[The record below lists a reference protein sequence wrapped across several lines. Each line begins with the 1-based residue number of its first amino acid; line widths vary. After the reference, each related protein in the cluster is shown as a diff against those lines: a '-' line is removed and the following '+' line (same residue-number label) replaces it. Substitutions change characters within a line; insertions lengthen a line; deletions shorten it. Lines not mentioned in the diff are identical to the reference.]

1 MFFIALLIL
10 GISFPY
16 IVFIFIDTLLLYSL
30 FAPVTFCFFTFF
42 LIKKYG
48 VLGRISTIPL
58 IVCFSTISVAYGG
71 SIYMQGVGFN
81 EQFFFHLDPETM
93 KVAVKQYS
101 LLFYSTILVM
111 SLVLFLPL
119 VINIHSIALV
129 LKKVARVHW
138 LVYCIIFSVSFIPLH
153 SYVEYVY
160 QKMSDDSSSSK
171 FSELE
176 VPSAEIAVQDL
187 ERQPK
192 NLIFLYL
199 ESVEQLYFDEL
210 LYPELLP
217 NLQALKAAN
226 HDYTNVK
233 QVGITGF
240 TIAGIVASQCGVP
253 LNIRREYGE
262 VSNTAL
268 ATLNRPLEGYICLG
282 DILKAYNYSTVMYK
296 GASLSFS
303 GTRNFLDYHGFSET
317 KGAADW
323 DLELPSADRTG
334 WGIYDDTL
342 FDLAFNRISQ
352 LYNDERPFALS
363 LVTLDTHHPNGHASK
378 SCPKYTYSD
387 DTMLDA
393 LHCTDYLVG
402 KFVEKL
408 RQNNI
413 LDDTVLVIFSDHL
426 AMRNTQWELLKK
438 HKEERRLTFI
448 VVSGEEKREFNK
460 AATHFDI
467 TPTTLDYLGI
477 PGYEYLMGGRS
488 LKSDIEGAWFSDDL
502 ATEKKYKI
510 HTGAYGGY
518 IGKTI
523 SIKDGFNYSYVTQT
537 IYIDET
543 AFKVNINGAS
553 IHPGQVFGIVF
564 DKNGLFYNIF
574 ADDDILE
581 AGIYNGYFLIM
592 VSLKENKTEAGNQ
605 SMKISYGIFGEEMIE
620 EDLWWDL
627 EVSASQLT
635 NFFY

>member
-1 MFFIALLIL
+1 MLFIL

-16 IVFIFIDTLLLYSL
+16 IVFIFIDTSLVYSL
-30 FAPVTFCFFTFF
+30 FAPITFCFFTLF

-58 IVCFSTISVAYGG
+58 IVFFSTISVAYGG
-71 SIYMQGVGFN
+71 SIYMQGAGFN
-81 EQFFFHLDPETM
+81 EQFFFHLDLETM
-93 KVAVKQYS
+93 KVAVNQYS

-111 SLVLFLPL
+111 GLVLFMPL
-119 VINIHSIALV
+119 FINIHSIALM
-129 LKKVARVHW
+129 LKRVARVHW
-138 LVYCIIFSVSFIPLH
+138 LVYCVIFAVSFIPLH
-153 SYVEYVY
+153 SYAEYVF
-160 QKMSDDSSSSK
+160 QKVSGDYKSSK
-171 FSELE
+171 FSEMKL
-176 VPSAEIAVQDL
+176 PSAEIAVQDL
-187 ERQPK
+187 DRQPK

-210 LYPELLP
+210 LYPELMP
-217 NLQALKAAN
+217 NLQALKAVN

-240 TIAGIVASQCGVP
+240 TMAGMVASQCGVP
-253 LNIRREYGE
+253 LNIRRQYGQL
-262 VSNTAL
+262 SNTAL
-268 ATLNRPLEGYICLG
+268 ATLARPLEGYICLG
-282 DILKAYNYSTVMYK
+282 DILKAYNYNTVMYK

-303 GTRNFLDYHGFSET
+303 GTKNFLDYHGFMEA

-323 DLELPSADRTG
+323 DIELPSADRTG

-352 LYNDERPFALS
+352 LDKDEKPFAFS

-378 SCPKYTYSD
+378 SCPKYTYAD

-402 KFVEKL
+402 NFIENLK
-408 RQNNI
+408 QNNI
-413 LDDTVLVIFSDHL
+413 LDDTVLIIFSDHL
-426 AMRNTQWELLKK
+426 ALRNTQWQLLKK
-438 HKEERRLTFI
+438 HKEKRRLTFI

-488 LKSDIEGAWFSDDL
+488 LRSDLAGAWFSDDL
-502 ATEKKYKI
+502 TKEKKYKI
-510 HTGAYGGY
+510 HTGGYGGY
-518 IGKTI
+518 VGKTI
-523 SIKDGFNYSYVTQT
+523 SIKDGFKYSYLTQE

-543 AFKVNINGAS
+543 GFKVNRNGFP
-553 IHPGQVFGIVF
+553 IRPGQVFGIVF

-574 ADDDILE
+574 AVDDILDAE
-581 AGIYNGYFLIM
+581 IYNGYFLIM
-592 VSLKENKTEAGNQ
+592 ASLKGNKKQAGKQ

-620 EDLWWDL
+620 EDLWWDFD
-627 EVSASQLT
+627 VSASQLT
-635 NFFY
+635 NFFN

>member
-16 IVFIFIDTLLLYSL
+16 IVFIFIDTSLLYSL

-81 EQFFFHLDPETM
+81 EQFFFHLDLETM

-101 LLFYSTILVM
+101 LLFYSTILAM
-111 SLVLFLPL
+111 GLVLFLPL
-119 VINIHSIALV
+119 CINIHSIAVV
-129 LKKVARVHW
+129 LKRVARVHW
-138 LVYCIIFSVSFIPLH
+138 LVYFIIFAASFVPLH
-153 SYVEYVY
+153 SYVEYFY
-160 QKMSDDSSSSK
+160 QKMLGDYSSSK
-171 FSELE
+171 FSEMKMS
-176 VPSAEIAVQDL
+176 SAEIAVQEMD
-187 ERQPK
+187 RQPK

-199 ESVEQLYFDEL
+199 ESVEQLYFDQL
-210 LYPELLP
+210 LYPKLLP
-217 NLQALKAAN
+217 NLQALKGVN

-253 LNIRREYGE
+253 LNIRREYGG

-268 ATLNRPLEGYICLG
+268 ATLTRPLEGYICLG
-282 DILKAYNYSTVMYK
+282 DILKAYNYNTVMYK

-303 GTRNFLDYHGFSET
+303 GTRNFLDYHGFIEA

-352 LYNDERPFALS
+352 LDKEERPFALS

-378 SCPKYTYSD
+378 SCPKYTYAD

-402 KFVEKL
+402 KFVESLK
-408 RQNNI
+408 RDSI

-426 AMRNTQWELLKK
+426 AMRNTQWEVLKK

-448 VVSGEEKREFNK
+448 VVSGEEKKEFNK

-488 LKSDIEGAWFSDDL
+488 LKSDLGGAWFSDEL
-502 ATEKKYKI
+502 AKEKKYRI
-510 HTGAYGGY
+510 HTGGYGGY
-518 IGKTI
+518 VGKTI
-523 SIKDGFNYSYVTQT
+523 SIKGGFNYSYVTQK
-537 IYIDET
+537 IFIDET
-543 AFKVNINGAS
+543 GFKVNRNGFP
-553 IHPGQVFGIVF
+553 IRPGQVFGIVF

-574 ADDDILE
+574 AVDDILE
-581 AGIYNGYFLIM
+581 AEIYSGYFLIM
-592 VSLKENKTEAGNQ
+592 VSLKENKKQAGKQ
-605 SMKISYGIFGEEMIE
+605 PMKISYGIFGEEMIE

-627 EVSASQLT
+627 EVSAGQVT
-635 NFFY
+635 NFFN